1 MKTPEEIGHAVL
13 ERLAVQAAANR
24 ARGNASRAEVRVL
37 LAQDPDLTGP
47 QLRARLSHP
56 LSLRRVQELRKE
68 LRAESSA
75 SR

>member
-1 MKTPEEIGHAVL
+1 MKTPEEIGRASL
-13 ERLAVQAAANR
+13 DRLAIQAAANR
-24 ARGNASRAEVRVL
+24 ARGDLSRAEMRAL
-37 LAQDPDLTGP
+37 LAKSPGLTGP
-47 QLRARLSHP
+47 QLRTRLSHP